1 MKGARSVIMHP
12 AELEF
17 LVPLTVSI
25 GFFALVAWIFFVFV
39 DGKRRREHLK
49 ATSEFNAKIL
59 EKMGSTAEFGAFLET
74 DGGKRLM
81 KSLAVEGPSAKTR
94 MLGSTQ
100 TGIVC
105 AAIGIAM
112 LILGGIF
119 YYLRDGLW
127 VIGGIVT
134 ACGIGFIVSTV
145 ASYRLSKT
153 LGLLD
158 GGSDA
163 PQR

>member
-1 MKGARSVIMHP
+1 VGLFSLI
-12 AELEF
+12 
-17 LVPLTVSI
+17 
-25 GFFALVAWIFFVFV
+25 AWIFFVLV
-39 DGKRRREHLK
+39 DGKRRRDQLK
-49 ATSEFNAKIL
+49 VTSEFNAKIL

-74 DGGKRLM
+74 DGGKRFM
-81 KSLAVEGPSAKTR
+81 NSLTIEGPSAKTR

-105 AAIGIAM
+105 TSVGIAM

-127 VIGGIVT
+127 VIGGIVA
-134 ACGIGFIVSTV
+134 ACGGGFIVSTV

-153 LGLLD
+153 LGLLE
-158 GGSDA
+158 GGDA
-163 PQR
+163 LEKR

>member
-1 MKGARSVIMHP
+1 MHP

-17 LVPLTVSI
+17 LVPMFASL
-25 GFFALVAWIFFVFV
+25 GFFALIAWIVFVFV
-39 DGKRRREHLK
+39 DGKRRREQLK
-49 ATSEFNAKIL
+49 VTSDFNAKIL
-59 EKMGSTAEFGAFLET
+59 ERMGSTAEFGAFLET

-81 KSLAVEGPSAKTR
+81 KSLTVEGPSAKTR

-105 AAIGIAM
+105 TAVGLAM

-134 ACGIGFIVSTV
+134 ACGVGFIASTL
-145 ASYRLSKT
+145 ASYRLSKA

-158 GGSDA
+158 GSGDA
-163 PQR
+163 IDRR

>member
-1 MKGARSVIMHP
+1 MHP

-17 LVPLTVSI
+17 LVPMFATL
-25 GFFALVAWIFFVFV
+25 GFFALIAWIVFVFV
-39 DGKRRREHLK
+39 DGRRRREYLK
-49 ATSEFNAKIL
+49 ITSEFNAKIL

-74 DGGKRLM
+74 EGGKRFM
-81 KSLAVEGPSAKTR
+81 KSMTVEGPSAKTR
-94 MLGSTQ
+94 MLGSAQ

-105 AAIGIAM
+105 ASIGAAM

-134 ACGIGFIVSTV
+134 ACGLGFIVSTL

-153 LGLLD
+153 FGLLD

>member
-1 MKGARSVIMHP
+1 MADKVFEAFIPMVVSVG
-12 AELEF
+12 L
-17 LVPLTVSI
+17 
-25 GFFALVAWIFFVFV
+25 FALVAWIVFV
-39 DGKRRREHLK
+39 IADGRRRREQLK
-49 ATSEFNAKIL
+49 VTSEFHTKIL

-74 DGGKRLM
+74 DGGRRFM
-81 KSLAVEGPSAKTR
+81 KSLTVEGPSAKTR
-94 MLGSTQ
+94 MLGATQ

-105 AAIGIAM
+105 TSIGVAM

-127 VIGGIVT
+127 VMGGIIT
-134 ACGIGFIVSTV
+134 ACGIGFIVSTL

-158 GGSDA
+158 ADA
-163 PQR
+163 SETR